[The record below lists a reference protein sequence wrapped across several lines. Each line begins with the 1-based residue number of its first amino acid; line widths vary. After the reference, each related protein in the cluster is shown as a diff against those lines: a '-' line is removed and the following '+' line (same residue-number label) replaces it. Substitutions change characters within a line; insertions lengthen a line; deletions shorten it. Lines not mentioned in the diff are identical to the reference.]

1 MTALPVP
8 SSRRQLATLD
18 QLAAI
23 PEEEI
28 WLEKQKSRQTRRAY
42 RLDVRHFMQALDI
55 TSVDQLRQ
63 IDHRAVIAWER
74 MQREQEAAKSSTVR
88 RRLAALSSL
97 FKHLVRHGVV
107 ARNPVVDVERPTI
120 NRIEGSTAAFSKIQ
134 ARKILDAPAADTLA
148 GLRDRAI
155 LSVGL
160 QVGFRRAE
168 IAALNVGD
176 LHQNRGFDALRVV
189 RKGGRREA
197 LAINLQAAQRIRA
210 YLDIA
215 GHGDDIEGPLFRPVR
230 GNQKRNL
237 MRPDAWTPTP
247 STAWS
252 ENTRPRLAS
261 GAVTRC
267 IRCAR
272 RSSRPRLRTARSLRT
287 CRKPPGTATHQ
298 RPSSTTGAATTPKR
312 RRASLRPT
320 NQPSDLAGARGVCQ
334 MSASWIHN
342 PQSPHSNSMQ
352 ISPQWA
358 EHREIRKEHREER
371 ESQLAA
377 DLEMS
382 RTAEQSAA
390 AMAQMVVKSGFI
402 LNGGGIIA
410 IPAVATLFGL
420 DAEKML
426 SQLMLTA
433 GLFIGGL
440 SVAWLASIFGFFALA
455 HKGDLSYT
463 NAVRTARLLEGKYSP
478 WLAQQ
483 MAEKAEAARKRSDRL
498 RVYFLTER
506 CFAIILC
513 LTSFVLF
520 IAGSLEGGR
529 AILKAPHK
537 APIIS
542 PATISF

>member
-1 MTALPVP
+1 
-8 SSRRQLATLD
+8 
-18 QLAAI
+18 
-23 PEEEI
+23 
-28 WLEKQKSRQTRRAY
+28 
-42 RLDVRHFMQALDI
+42 
-55 TSVDQLRQ
+55 
-63 IDHRAVIAWER
+63 
-74 MQREQEAAKSSTVR
+74 
-88 RRLAALSSL
+88 
-97 FKHLVRHGVV
+97 
-107 ARNPVVDVERPTI
+107 
-120 NRIEGSTAAFSKIQ
+120 
-134 ARKILDAPAADTLA
+134 
-148 GLRDRAI
+148 
-155 LSVGL
+155 
-160 QVGFRRAE
+160 
-168 IAALNVGD
+168 
-176 LHQNRGFDALRVV
+176 
-189 RKGGRREA
+189 
-197 LAINLQAAQRIRA
+197 
-210 YLDIA
+210 
-215 GHGDDIEGPLFRPVR
+215 
-230 GNQKRNL
+230 
-237 MRPDAWTPTP
+237 
-247 STAWS
+247 
-252 ENTRPRLAS
+252 
-261 GAVTRC
+261 
-267 IRCAR
+267 
-272 RSSRPRLRTARSLRT
+272 
-287 CRKPPGTATHQ
+287 
-298 RPSSTTGAATTPKR
+298 
-312 RRASLRPT
+312 
-320 NQPSDLAGARGVCQ
+320 
-334 MSASWIHN
+334 
-342 PQSPHSNSMQ
+342 MQ

-390 AMAQMVVKSGFI
+390 AIAQMVIKSGFI